1 MAIVI
6 TEPGVY
12 DGISH
17 DDYHADPIPGG
28 SLSSTW
34 ARWMVDDKMCPAKVR
49 YQIDH
54 REAREV
60 TEPMEIGQ
68 AYHTKVFGTGPEII
82 PVDAPDWRSKTAQ
95 DVRRAARAIDKTP
108 LLNKTL
114 DELDAMVA
122 VLRADKIAS
131 LIFGE
136 GKAEQSFF
144 WQDRHDVWCRGRV
157 DWLPAPSD
165 GRLIVPDLKSAE
177 CASPSEFGRAVMNR
191 GYAQQADWY
200 LRGLRALGVAD
211 KSSVF
216 VHIVQEK
223 DAPYIVQP
231 IQLTEDDM
239 AVGRILNDRALDRY
253 AECVA
258 SGNWPRYAEGFAL
271 APMPFWFVNPILESE

>member
-17 DDYHADPIPGG
+17 DDYHGDPIPGG

-60 TEPMEIGQ
+60 TEPIEIGQ

-95 DVRRAARAIDKTP
+95 DVRKAARAMDKTP

-144 WQDRHDVWCRGRV
+144 WQDRHDIWCRGRV
-157 DWLPAPSD
+157 DWLPAPSG

-211 KSSVF
+211 KTSVF

-271 APMPFWFVNPILESE
+271 APMPFWFVNLILESE